1 MSIKYYDWSKFQ
13 ANTRPNKVAIRELD
27 NNKIY
32 TYGEIRGLQ
41 SLQLTSRALV

>member
-27 NNKIY
+27 NNKNLY
-32 TYGEIRGLQ
+32 LW
-41 SLQLTSRALV
+41 RAR